1 MTRDSDFKNLVRAR
15 MQATGQNYTAA
26 RADLLD
32 AGEPRATNGGDP
44 AAPHRRTTSDDDRAA
59 WEQVRRD
66 HERVVGRFLVDGRLV
81 QVPMRRKTR
90 AAVLLEFVALFEPG
104 RDYAEREVN
113 DMLRPLHDDV
123 AFWRRELVD
132 YGYLDREAGTYR
144 LATTAPVRPAHLA
157 QEFGDWERL
166 WLPAFLAGDGRGGPT
181 PGAR

>member
-32 AGEPRATNGGDP
+32 ALGAGATTAGGAAVAADHTTP
-44 AAPHRRTTSDDDRAA
+44 ADQDDAREQARR
-59 WEQVRRD
+59 EHQ
-66 HERVVGRFLVDGRLV
+66 RVVGRFLADGRLV

-113 DMLRPLHDDV
+113 ELQRPVHDDV

-132 YGYLDREAGTYR
+132 YGYLHRWAGTYR
-144 LATTAPVRPAHLA
+144 LATSAPERPAHLE

-166 WLPAFLAGDGRGGPT
+166 WLPAFLAGEAAVR
-181 PGAR
+181 